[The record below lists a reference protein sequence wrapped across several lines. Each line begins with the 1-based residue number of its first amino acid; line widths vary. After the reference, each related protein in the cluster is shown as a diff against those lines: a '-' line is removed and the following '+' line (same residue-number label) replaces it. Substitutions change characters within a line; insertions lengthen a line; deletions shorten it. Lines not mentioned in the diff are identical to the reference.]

1 MVVKTKPKGEPKV
14 EVKVEADF
22 DLNNENKYLV
32 TAFKESV
39 YYDDGNPNT
48 KHSNKSLKEAF
59 EKYKKIGAETKLEE
73 K

>member
-1 MVVKTKPKGEPKV
+1 MVAKTKPKGEPKV
-14 EVKVEADF
+14 EQKEDNTNF

-48 KHSNKSLKEAF
+48 KHSNETLKEAF
-59 EKYKKIGAETKLEE
+59 EKYKKIGAETK
-73 K
+73 

>member
-1 MVVKTKPKGEPKV
+1 MVAKKKIKEEPK
-14 EVKVEADF
+14 EESKEIEPDF
-22 DLNNENKYLV
+22 DLDSENKYLV

-59 EKYKKIGAETKLEE
+59 EKYKKIGAETK
-73 K
+73 